1 MLIAN
6 PIYDIMFKRLMED
19 LPIARFFIET
29 LIGETIEEL
38 VVKPQEYRY
47 KPNRTGKEFDEA
59 ARLMTVYKLDYIA
72 TIKTAEGEHK
82 KVLIEVQKARNSVDV
97 MRFRNYLA
105 EQYKLEDEVTVE
117 GGKITKPLPIITIY
131 LLGFKLN
138 NIDCAAVKIER
149 KYIDMLLGTEIDL
162 KNEFIE
168 QLTHN
173 SYIVQIPRINSRLQ
187 NRLDELLSVFE
198 QQHFLDEKGTIKE
211 YSHPIQTPAIRRM
224 IELLNLEGADP
235 ERRKEIED
243 EIEAWKI
250 IEGGNRQLFDELRL
264 QIEHKDLQ
272 IRAIAEAREADKVAL
287 EEKNKALEAQEKE
300 LEALRKLLA
309 EKG

>member
-1 MLIAN
+1 
-6 PIYDIMFKRLMED
+6 MFKRLMED

-198 QQHFLDEKGTIKE
+198 QQNFLFISFCMSSQSP
-211 YSHPIQTPAIRRM
+211 YLSFS
-224 IELLNLEGADP
+224 LFSNL
-235 ERRKEIED
+235 
-243 EIEAWKI
+243 
-250 IEGGNRQLFDELRL
+250 
-264 QIEHKDLQ
+264 
-272 IRAIAEAREADKVAL
+272 
-287 EEKNKALEAQEKE
+287 
-300 LEALRKLLA
+300 
-309 EKG
+309 